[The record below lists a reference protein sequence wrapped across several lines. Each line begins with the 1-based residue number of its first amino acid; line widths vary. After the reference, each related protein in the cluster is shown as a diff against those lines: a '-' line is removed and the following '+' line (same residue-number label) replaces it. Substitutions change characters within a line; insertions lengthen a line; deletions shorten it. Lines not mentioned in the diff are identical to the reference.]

1 MTLTQFNEHFS
12 VFILVN
18 ISIAFHSHYHLLLQ
32 IHSLLGF
39 QGTAA
44 HCFSPISMAFT
55 LKSFVRFHFVFFCFI
70 LIFIKV
76 MSCRALTN
84 SSTKLIM
91 KKITASDSTLDF
103 LFLLFNV
110 FALVFICL
118 FLNSMLFP
126 GFFIFDISFD
136 FQLKKMSI

>member
-1 MTLTQFNEHFS
+1 MYIKCSSFQSSFKYTPSFSHLLAPTPATPLKLPSLRSPMTVTQFNEHFS

-18 ISIAFHSHYHLLLQ
+18 ISITFHSHNHLLLQ
-32 IHSLLGF
+32 IYSLLGF

-55 LKSFVRFHFVFFCFI
+55 LKSFVRFHFVFFYFI

-91 KKITASDSTLDF
+91 KKNHSL
-103 LFLLFNV
+103 
-110 FALVFICL
+110 
-118 FLNSMLFP
+118 
-126 GFFIFDISFD
+126 
-136 FQLKKMSI
+136 